1 MKRFLIILL
10 FFIIVFIIILVIFG
24 NIYKLDHYEIVE
36 KYSKE
41 FNIDESLIFS
51 MIKNESGFDKK
62 AISNKNAK
70 GLMQILEETKQ
81 DVEKV
86 LNISDLDLLSEE
98 ENILVGTKY
107 LQILNDKY
115 KNINLAIIAYNA
127 GPGTVDKW
135 LEQGTISK
143 DNLENI
149 PYKETANYL
158 KRVLRDKKIYVKL
171 LEIYTFAEKY

>member
-1 MKRFLIILL
+1 MKKFLVFSLIICIL
-10 FFIIVFIIILVIFG
+10 ISIILIKFADF
-24 NIYKLDHYEIVE
+24 YKLEHYEIVE
-36 KYSKE
+36 KYSEE
-41 FNIDESLIFS
+41 FGLEKALIFAI
-51 MIKNESGFDKK
+51 IKNESGFDKE

-86 LNISDLDLLSEE
+86 LNISNLDLLSEE

-115 KNINLAIIAYNA
+115 KDINLAIIAYNA

-135 LEQGTISK
+135 LEEGKIAK

-158 KRVLRDKKIYVKL
+158 KRVLRDKKIYEKL
-171 LEIYTFAEKY
+171 LEIRIVAEK